1 MNDLD
6 FGDMP
11 FAGGTVADFCHRFPN
26 SPACSH
32 PTQPGFG
39 SASSPIGGHHDN
51 RHDGGNRARE
61 SCPSESGD
69 TWLVGRSL
77 RELERL

>member
-51 RHDGGNRARE
+51 RHDGGNHHADGNGGGHGGNNAHHPL
-61 SCPSESGD
+61 S
-69 TWLVGRSL
+69 
-77 RELERL
+77 